1 MGAAAVVNEA
11 EERRLRQ
18 KVMSYLQRARTQLEI
33 ARSLTTDLPA
43 GSLCAEGSSGPHQVD
58 LAFDL
63 VLDAIA
69 TVSASKPIGTR
80 GG

>member
-1 MGAAAVVNEA
+1 MTDAD
-11 EERRLRQ
+11 ERRLRQ

-33 ARSLTTDLPA
+33 ARSLTADLPA
-43 GSLCAEGSSGPHQVD
+43 GSLCAEGSSGPHQVE

-69 TVSASKPIGTR
+69 TVSASKPSAGR
-80 GG
+80 